1 MEILSKRFSKVVNK
15 INTIKN
21 IWNYICLGILV
32 IISLVILLFKIEQLV
47 YLIFIMLGFGWSI
60 FFFKKR
66 LNILEHLL
74 ISPVLIFILFIT
86 FIVLAAFLSIKITI
100 ILGFAFVLIS
110 LGVFLYNSIFE
121 KENINF
127 DFEKADVLILILMML
142 AVFAKIYSIREFLI
156 PPLHDPITHAY
167 FAKKIIDT
175 GYIEFFYSP
184 GMHIFSAFNTMFGG
198 ENVARQVLFI
208 TNFFNGYAGVLAYL
222 YVKRIFKDKVSALVA
237 GLAFSFGFSL
247 AVLYMSAGKNALI
260 IGTSVILFFFFTTSL
275 NRKIKDWKLTLL
287 SMLSLFAVF
296 LTHYPLGVF
305 AAAYLLAVFIIDI
318 KKNKIQNLLI
328 GIGLLLGLLWMWKTN
343 YYRTLEVSVNET
355 TEQILFTLPADYMV
369 SIRGYLN
376 SVLSSRSLAFGS
388 LNRILTIL
396 SIIGVLY
403 FPFGVF
409 KSKMRSSYWVF
420 LAWVF
425 LCLLINGVINVF
437 QIAPIFIVSETFSL
451 SVFLFYY
458 FLIAFG
464 IGVFYKIGLIFL
476 NKEFLFNLFSIFF
489 IILASVLAVLTLQ
502 YFRNSIGGVSVKE
515 TDIVVF
521 DWINENIDKNEK
533 ILINGHN
540 TGSIV
545 FSSDAGGW
553 IEVFTGNKISKP
565 FYEYGSLES
574 HTNLNHYNAL
584 KEDLKDC
591 EALNYFAEEGY
602 SYYYQGSIPLFSLY
616 LASQEE
622 LESNGWEVVFSEESS
637 ILYSIPSCEELNN

>member
-1 MEILSKRFSKVVNK
+1 MEILSKRFSKVANK

-21 IWNYICLGILV
+21 IWNYIYLGILV
-32 IISLVILLFKIEQLV
+32 IISLVIFLFKVEQLV

-110 LGVFLYNSIFE
+110 LGVFLYNSIFK

-127 DFEKADVLILILMML
+127 NFEKADILILILMML
-142 AVFAKIYSIREFLI
+142 AVFAKIYSIRGFLI

-167 FAKKIIDT
+167 FAKKIIDI

-198 ENVARQVLFI
+198 ENIAKQVLFI

-222 YVKRIFKDKVSALVA
+222 YVKRIFRDKVSALVA
-237 GLAFSFGFSL
+237 GLTFSFGFSL
-247 AVLYMSAGKNALI
+247 AVLYMNAGKNALI
-260 IGTSVILFFFFTTSL
+260 IGVSVILFFFFTTSL
-275 NRKIKDWKLTLL
+275 NRKLKDWKLTLL
-287 SMLSLFAVF
+287 SILSLFAVF

-318 KKNKIQNLLI
+318 KKNKLQNLLI
-328 GIGLLLGLLWMWKTN
+328 GIGLFLGLLWMWKTN

-355 TEQILFTLPADYMV
+355 TEQIFFTPPANYMV
-369 SIRGYLN
+369 SIKWYLN

-388 LNRILTIL
+388 LTKILTIL
-396 SIIGVLY
+396 SIIGALY
-403 FPFGVF
+403 FPFGIF
-409 KSKMRSSYWVF
+409 KSKMKSSYWVF
-420 LAWVF
+420 IVWFF

-437 QIAPIFIVSETFSL
+437 QIAPIFIVSETFYL

-489 IILASVLAVLTLQ
+489 IIISSVLAVLTFQ
-502 YFRNSIGGVSVKE
+502 YFRDSIGGVSVKE

-521 DWINENIDKNEK
+521 DWINVNIDKNEK
-533 ILINGHN
+533 ILINGYN
-540 TGSIV
+540 TGTIV

-553 IEVFTGNKISKP
+553 IELFTGNKISKP

-584 KEDLKDC
+584 KEDLKNC
-591 EALNYFAEEGY
+591 EALDYFAEEGY

-616 LASQEE
+616 LATQEE